1 MSISE
6 LAPGPLVLTLSCED
20 REGIVA
26 AVSDGL
32 FRNGGFILDSQQ
44 FSDEGSGRFFLRMV
58 CRASEAGHTLDAA
71 EMKRWLAPIADR
83 FAMDWNVNPL
93 LERPR
98 AMVAVSKASHCLNDL
113 LYRWRT
119 GSLAMDL
126 VGVFS
131 NHAELESLV
140 TWHGL
145 PFRHLPVGPENRA
158 QQECQITEF
167 MAATG
172 AEYLI
177 LARYMQVL
185 TASLAEQLNQ
195 RCINIHHSFLPSF
208 KGSRPYERAHELGVK
223 LVGATSHF
231 VTPDL
236 DEGPIIEQAV
246 ERVDHRLSAKG
257 LARLGQDTEAKVLA
271 RAVNAVGERRVFV
284 AGRRT
289 IVFQ

>member
-1 MSISE
+1 MHDQT
-6 LAPGPLVLTLSCED
+6 PGPLVLTLSCAD

-58 CRASEAGHTLDAA
+58 FRASTPGNVLRVEDTA
-71 EMKRWLAPIADR
+71 RWLAPIAAR
-83 FAMDWNVNPL
+83 FAMDWKVSPL

-98 AMVAVSKASHCLNDL
+98 AVVAVSRASHCLNDL

-131 NHAELESLV
+131 NHPDLESLAA
-140 TWHGL
+140 WHGL
-145 PFRHLPVGPENRA
+145 PFRHLPVDPDNRTE
-158 QQECQITEF
+158 QEGGITDF

-172 AEYLI
+172 AEYLV

-185 TASLAEQLNQ
+185 TAGLAEQLNE

-208 KGSRPYERAHELGVK
+208 KGARPYERAHELGVK

-246 ERVDHRLSAKG
+246 ERVDHRLNAKG